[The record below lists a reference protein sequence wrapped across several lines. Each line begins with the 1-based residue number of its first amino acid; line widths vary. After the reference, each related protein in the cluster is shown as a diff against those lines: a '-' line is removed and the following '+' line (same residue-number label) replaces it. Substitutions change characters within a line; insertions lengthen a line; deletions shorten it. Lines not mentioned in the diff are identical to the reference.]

1 MRHPCFITY
10 LANPLNSVAVEAAP
24 KGGRGRARVKQG
36 AKDHAGDVAGGIATG
51 AGFIPSTAGK

>member
-1 MRHPCFITY
+1 MQYSYSINY
-10 LANPLNSVAVEAAP
+10 LANPSDSVAVEAAP
-24 KGGRGRARVKQG
+24 KGGRNRAKAKQG